1 MGTQWHC
8 KSQPRKPTMLSGSI
22 LERAMLQQ
30 KKNTG
35 SALREYTG
43 DHRARTWRERNSRQ
57 REQCA
62 TDKRHQWARDT
73 WRGGTVGGGGEPQAV
88 LRAPSPRQCSRLPR
102 PTLPAPRQHS
112 LPSTVSQKR
121 VFTLFIVCSSSNFNI
136 NSTWA
141 GLFDVCFVPYFSLRA
156 KIKLNSNSQYIHLLT
171 ECTFKPLQSHK

>member
-1 MGTQWHC
+1 MNQINMGTQWHC
-8 KSQPRKPTMLSGSI
+8 RSQPRKPTMLSGSI

-88 LRAPSPRQCSRLPR
+88 LRAPSPRQCSRLPTAHSTSSTAAF
-102 PTLPAPRQHS
+102 PTLYCVTEASFHFVHS
-112 LPSTVSQKR
+112 L
-121 VFTLFIVCSSSNFNI
+121 
-136 NSTWA
+136 
-141 GLFDVCFVPYFSLRA
+141 
-156 KIKLNSNSQYIHLLT
+156 LL
-171 ECTFKPLQSHK
+171 LQL